1 MNTVPIILTRWVLLI
16 TISYAVIFSAPAPA
30 PLWPHQVF
38 IALILASNLV
48 LTWVLSRGRSRQLV
62 TAWATGLDIATV
74 SMAIS
79 VAGNISVEFYL
90 IFFSV
95 LILAAVITGRGLLI
109 TLTTVACAAYA
120 ALMWADGGTDVW
132 RSPALLVRLPVLLGV
147 ALYFGTAV
155 QTARREQQRQADQL
169 NLERQKALA
178 ALTEMG
184 NVAFSGGYPGPVLYE
199 LAGWVQELVEFDRCS
214 LLVFGEGGQRGYL
227 AASGDDP
234 SVEVLA
240 LETANYPE
248 LGPVLERGEYTE
260 IHPGTPADLWEEVQ
274 AKLPQGSR
282 FNTFIVV
289 PIKRGN
295 DVVGALYLRDSNPER
310 TLSEAQTAF
319 CFQAAQM
326 AAAFIYEND
335 LLAMLKQRSHQDPL
349 TGLMSYR
356 EFIEQA
362 EKSAAAARP
371 DSAVSMAVINPPTG
385 GQPRRG
391 ESVPLR
397 RRRVRR
403 APAHR
408 RRHRPGATADG
419 VSRPPGRIRRRSR
432 GRPAR
437 IHRRRRRAAARRQRR
452 IALRGGPGGAA
463 HFEARRWA
471 SRQRRRSRLTA
482 LRSSSL
488 SPQPARISQR
498 LPAAG

>member
-120 ALMWADGGTDVW
+120 ALMWADGGNDVW
-132 RSPALLVRLPVLLGV
+132 RSPALLVRLPVLFGV

-371 DSAVSMAVINPPTG
+371 DSAVSMAVINIDGLSGINKEHGHEVGTDVIRHVGRQLVASLEEAKVCRYG
-385 GQPRRG
+385 GDEFVVLLHADADTAQEQLQTEFLDRLAASADDLAVAPHA
-391 ESVPLR
+391 SV
-397 RRRVRR
+397 
-403 APAHR
+403 
-408 RRHRPGATADG
+408 G
-419 VSRPPGRIRRRSR
+419 V
-432 GRPAR
+432 
-437 IHRRRRRAAARRQRR
+437 AAAPRHGDSAESLFEAAQA
-452 IALRGGPGGAA
+452 ALRISKRGGGHLVNVAGAA
-463 HFEARRWA
+463 
-471 SRQRRRSRLTA
+471 
-482 LRSSSL
+482 
-488 SPQPARISQR
+488 
-498 LPAAG
+498 